1 MSELPAADGAGL
13 SFDFI
18 TDERF
23 RASLESDHAELL
35 AALDAGAS
43 KAVMVLSGSI
53 IEAVLV
59 DYLQSTGQQKPDP
72 LRMDLADLIQAC
84 TDAGV
89 LSQRTAELSSVIRSY
104 RNLIHPGRVA
114 RLSESFGIEDAQ
126 VASHVVTIVVRDVAR
141 QQALEFGLTAEQM
154 VTKFETDHN
163 APGIS
168 KLLVSEMRPQDVRR
182 LLIDVLPPRYFENAE
197 HLDPDD
203 PDEPSEERLARLQ
216 VLYRA
221 AYDSASED
229 VQKAAT
235 KKYVSALR
243 EDSGSRVEIYDE
255 AFFRSP
261 DLTHLSRAEREL
273 VITHLLDRL
282 KTRSTTSNS
291 LLESCVGMSPYLNAN
306 QFRRFIDAYIR
317 VIAYDAGISRRR
329 IAREG
334 LVTEYAN
341 HTTTEQDQRISKRL
355 DEWVT
360 TLRQREAT
368 NALSRIEKLRSE
380 LFPPDDGDIPF

>member
-1 MSELPAADGAGL
+1 MS
-13 SFDFI
+13 
-18 TDERF
+18 
-23 RASLESDHAELL
+23 HL
-35 AALDAGAS
+35 ALRTLKLHRTSSRSSSAMSRGS
-43 KAVMVLSGSI
+43 KA
-53 IEAVLV
+53 
-59 DYLQSTGQQKPDP
+59 LQ
-72 LRMDLADLIQAC
+72 
-84 TDAGV
+84 
-89 LSQRTAELSSVIRSY
+89 
-104 RNLIHPGRVA
+104 
-114 RLSESFGIEDAQ
+114 
-126 VASHVVTIVVRDVAR
+126 
-141 QQALEFGLTAEQM
+141 FGLTAEQM

-273 VITHLLDRL
+273 VIATHLLDRL

-380 LFPPDDGDIPF
+380 LFPPDDGDIPFATTRTSHDLIDRTRALTNLDTAASWWRLIRPSAQRSTALAPAAARGQARMRPTSRPTHQTRQNR